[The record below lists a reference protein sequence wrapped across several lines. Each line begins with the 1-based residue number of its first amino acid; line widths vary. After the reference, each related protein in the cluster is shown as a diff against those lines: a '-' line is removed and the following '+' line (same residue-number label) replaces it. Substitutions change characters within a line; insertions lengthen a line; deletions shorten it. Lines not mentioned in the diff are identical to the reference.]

1 MKSGMYPNDK
11 EKIMHPHF
19 TNKEINEM
27 LTARIKGKRHAEIA
41 ASLGRTPKSVKA
53 KAYAMNKI
61 APLPTTLEE
70 LAENFD
76 VWTKKKSTGRPKK
89 ERSAVQS
96 ILDGWDEADE
106 PTKEVTV
113 QAFKD
118 PNLTDEEVVQVFKKP
133 PTGTIRAKPKYYL
146 RNASYGQKEDVK
158 KLGARWDGMCW
169 FVPDNLTGEAR
180 GKLISHYGPVHYG
193 NHSRKGKGQWETFT
207 FADNVPPNATT
218 KPVQATK
225 TKAKKKLVKPKSQ
238 QPAVK
243 TTGTYNT
250 AIGSNPAAIG
260 NNAAATGNNEFVIRI
275 PKVYVWFVITASLMA
290 AAWYV
295 GKTY

>member
-1 MKSGMYPNDK
+1 MYQ
-11 EKIMHPHF
+11 HF

-41 ASLGRTPKSVKA
+41 ASLGRTPKSVRA
-53 KAYAMNKI
+53 KIYAMNKI
-61 APLPTTLEE
+61 APLPTTLTE

-76 VWTKKKSTGRPKK
+76 VWTQKKSTGRPKK
-89 ERSAVQS
+89 VRDPLHA

-118 PNLTDEEVVQVFKKP
+118 PNLTDEEVAQVFNSSKIIYLDCPFIEKD
-133 PTGTIRAKPKYYL
+133 RAK
-146 RNASYGQKEDVK
+146 A
-158 KLGARWDGMCW
+158 LGAKWDFSKKMW
-169 FVPDNLTGEAR
+169 FIYDNMDPTPFAEWLPNSIT
-180 GKLISHYGPVHYG
+180 KPV
-193 NHSRKGKGQWETFT
+193 QT
-207 FADNVPPNATT
+207 PNATT
-218 KPVQATK
+218 NSRGNIAPPAAAK

-250 AIGSNPAAIG
+250 AVGYNSAAVAH
-260 NNAAATGNNEFVIRI
+260 NYFVIRI
-275 PKVYVWFVITASLMA
+275 PKVYVWVVITASLMA

>member
-1 MKSGMYPNDK
+1 MKSGRCPNDK
-11 EKIMHPHF
+11 EKIMYQHF

-41 ASLGRTPKSVKA
+41 ASLGRTPKSVRA
-53 KAYAMNKI
+53 KTYAMNKI

-76 VWTKKKSTGRPKK
+76 VWTQKKPTGRPKK

-96 ILDGWDEADE
+96 ILDGWFEADE

-118 PNLTDEEVVQVFKKP
+118 PNLTDEEVVQVFNSSKIIYLDCPFIEKD
-133 PTGTIRAKPKYYL
+133 RAK
-146 RNASYGQKEDVK
+146 A
-158 KLGARWDGMCW
+158 LGAKWDFSKKMW
-169 FVPDNLTGEAR
+169 FIYDNMDPT
-180 GKLISHYGPVHYG
+180 P
-193 NHSRKGKGQWETFT
+193 
-207 FADNVPPNATT
+207 FAEWLPNSTT
-218 KPVQATK
+218 KPVPAVK
-225 TKAKKKLVKPKSQ
+225 TKAKTKPVKPKSQ

-243 TTGTYNT
+243 TTGNKNT
-250 AIGSNPAAIG
+250 AVGYNSSAVAHNY
-260 NNAAATGNNEFVIRI
+260 FVIRI
-275 PKVYVWFVITASLMA
+275 PKVYVWVVITASLMA

>member
-11 EKIMHPHF
+11 EKIMYQHF
-19 TNKEINEM
+19 TNKEINEL

-41 ASLGRTPKSVKA
+41 ASLGRTPKSVRA

-76 VWTKKKSTGRPKK
+76 IWTQKKPTGRPKK
-89 ERSAVQS
+89 VRRSLDE
-96 ILDGWDEADE
+96 ILDGWDEADK

-118 PNLTDEEVVQVFKKP
+118 PNITDEEVVQVFNSSKIIYLDCPFIEKD
-133 PTGTIRAKPKYYL
+133 RAK
-146 RNASYGQKEDVK
+146 A
-158 KLGARWDGMCW
+158 LGAKWDFSKKMW
-169 FVPDNLTGEAR
+169 FIYDNMDPT
-180 GKLISHYGPVHYG
+180 P
-193 NHSRKGKGQWETFT
+193 
-207 FADNVPPNATT
+207 FAEWLPNSTT
-218 KPVQATK
+218 KPVPATK

-250 AIGSNPAAIG
+250 AIGNNLAAIG
-260 NNAAATGNNEFVIRI
+260 NNAAATGNDAFVIRI

>member
-11 EKIMHPHF
+11 EKIMYQHF

-41 ASLGRTPKSVKA
+41 ASLGRTPKSVRA

-76 VWTKKKSTGRPKK
+76 VWTQKKPTGRPKK
-89 ERSAVQS
+89 VRRSLDE

-118 PNLTDEEVVQVFKKP
+118 PNITDEEVVQVFNSSKIIYLDCPFIEKD
-133 PTGTIRAKPKYYL
+133 RAK
-146 RNASYGQKEDVK
+146 A
-158 KLGARWDGMCW
+158 LGAKWDFSKKMW
-169 FVPDNLTGEAR
+169 FIYDNMDPT
-180 GKLISHYGPVHYG
+180 P
-193 NHSRKGKGQWETFT
+193 
-207 FADNVPPNATT
+207 FAEWLPNSTT

-225 TKAKKKLVKPKSQ
+225 TKAKTKPVKEKAGTQKPRTN
-238 QPAVK
+238 PNITTAV
-243 TTGTYNT
+243 NT
-250 AIGSNPAAIG
+250 HNY
-260 NNAAATGNNEFVIRI
+260 FVIRI
-275 PKVYVWFVITASLMA
+275 PKVYVWVVITASLMA